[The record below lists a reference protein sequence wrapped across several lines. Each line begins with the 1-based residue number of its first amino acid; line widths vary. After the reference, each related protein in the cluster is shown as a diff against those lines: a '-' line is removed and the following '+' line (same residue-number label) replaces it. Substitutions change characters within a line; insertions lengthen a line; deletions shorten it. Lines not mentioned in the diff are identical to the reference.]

1 MTLKER
7 VSGEAVEDYKSTST
21 LDEADVA
28 ALEKLYF
35 LQQRYQVLGFIE
47 KYDFLVPLLL
57 EAPEKIQK
65 FFPKTPLFLRVITD
79 PEEISHE
86 ELALSIGTSYNSDD
100 AFNKLNEF
108 EEAWWLDASL
118 QSRGKLSIYPEH
130 L

>member
-47 KYDFLVPLLL
+47 KYGGLVY
-57 EAPEKIQK
+57 I
-65 FFPKTPLFLRVITD
+65 
-79 PEEISHE
+79 
-86 ELALSIGTSYNSDD
+86 
-100 AFNKLNEF
+100 
-108 EEAWWLDASL
+108 
-118 QSRGKLSIYPEH
+118 
-130 L
+130 